1 MNKFW
6 HGIKLTVVVFFLMV
20 ASVAI
25 TLWIVRETQGFSS
38 PSSVVTVSNQ
48 STVTGSTRES
58 RWGPICKRAYEGD
71 TMKFT
76 EAHYKMLFVADKLQ
90 DLKDSKLVSGG
101 YECSHQAKDL
111 LREGKLQGFEDPTS
125 SEIEEIMAFLQES
138 LTEEP
143 TP

>member
-1 MNKFW
+1 
-6 HGIKLTVVVFFLMV
+6 
-20 ASVAI
+20 
-25 TLWIVRETQGFSS
+25 
-38 PSSVVTVSNQ
+38 
-48 STVTGSTRES
+48 
-58 RWGPICKRAYEGD
+58 
-71 TMKFT
+71 MKFT